1 MAFRSLSGIIL
12 PDLFSRYPD
21 LADEAEILFV
31 KKYFCHFQKK
41 CFLWVPGGGFSPI

>member
-31 KKYFCHFQKK
+31 KKIFLSLSKK
-41 CFLWVPGGGFSPI
+41 SAFYGCGGGFSPI